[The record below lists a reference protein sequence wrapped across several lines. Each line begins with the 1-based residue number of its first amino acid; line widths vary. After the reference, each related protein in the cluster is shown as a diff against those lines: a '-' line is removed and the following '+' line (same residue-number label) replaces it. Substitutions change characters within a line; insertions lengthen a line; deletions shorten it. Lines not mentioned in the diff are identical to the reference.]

1 MNVPTPMH
9 EATSLPARSA
19 RLGIARRSV
28 LLLALTLAAAPGAAQ
43 NASPPPAPAKPAAA
57 TKVPASGATRT
68 LSADEQ
74 QAQAGSYLTEMRTID
89 GEIVRLAKQARAEN
103 DLLKLNCINDKLMQV
118 RGHRSLARQARAEL
132 RAAAL
137 RRDAAEANHQF
148 SKLTIIYQR
157 VTVLGQE
164 AQACVGEEA
173 AYVGQTQV
181 DLEVDPDVADAGDA
195 TDDGKTDLSTDRPPV
210 ASPTT

>member
-9 EATSLPARSA
+9 EATSLPARPA

-43 NASPPPAPAKPAAA
+43 NAAPAPAAKPAAESN
-57 TKVPASGATRT
+57 VRPAGATRA
-68 LSADEQ
+68 LSGDEQ
-74 QAQAGSYLTEMRTID
+74 YAQAGSYLAEMRTID

-118 RGHRSLARQARAEL
+118 RGHRSLAKQARAEL
-132 RAAAL
+132 RAASL
-137 RRDAAEANHQF
+137 RRDIAERNHQF

-181 DLEVDPDVADAGDA
+181 DLEVDPDVADAGDP
-195 TDDGKTDLSTDRPPV
+195 TTDGKTALPTDRPPL